1 VSQTIYINAVI
12 DVQSLNRRALEI
24 KKHGHVMSSSD
35 SKQKEIYFTI
45 AQAKLD

>member
-1 VSQTIYINAVI
+1 VPQTIYINAVI
-12 DVQSLNRRALEI
+12 VVQSLNRRAFEI
-24 KKHGHVMSSSD
+24 KTHGHVSSSD